1 MLKAVYT
8 FLMKT
13 VLNILLDKIRNNL
26 QNLVNTD
33 SELIDVIEETDLN
46 SMLV

>member
-1 MLKAVYT
+1 
-8 FLMKT
+8 MKT
-13 VLNILLDKIRNNL
+13 LLNILLDKIRNNL

-33 SELIDVIEETDLN
+33 SELIDVIEGTDLN